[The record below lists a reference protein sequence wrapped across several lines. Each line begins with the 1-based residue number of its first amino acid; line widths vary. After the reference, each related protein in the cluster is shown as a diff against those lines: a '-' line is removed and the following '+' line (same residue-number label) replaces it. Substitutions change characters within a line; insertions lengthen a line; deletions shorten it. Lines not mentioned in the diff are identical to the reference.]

1 MKVTDE
7 LVDSVADLAQLA
19 ISGSE
24 VVTVR
29 DRMARVLELVE
40 QMDSVDTDGIEPL
53 ANPLEGTQPLRL
65 DAVTEPDNREK
76 LMSNAPQTEDG
87 LFLVPRVVE

>member
-40 QMDSVDTDGIEPL
+40 QMDCVDTDGIEPL

-65 DAVTEPDNREK
+65 DAVTESDNREK

>member
-65 DAVTEPDNREK
+65 DAVTESDNREK